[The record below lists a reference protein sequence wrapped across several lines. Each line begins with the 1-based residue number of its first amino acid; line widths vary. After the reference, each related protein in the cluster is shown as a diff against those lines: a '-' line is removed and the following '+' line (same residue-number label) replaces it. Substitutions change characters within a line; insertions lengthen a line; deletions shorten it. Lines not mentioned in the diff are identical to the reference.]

1 MRGTEQLLVSVAG
14 EVDESALDDL
24 RDDVARL
31 CDGEGLHA
39 VVQPIVRLTDMVV
52 VGYEALSRVASDPR
66 NQSIQWW
73 LDAATHVEL
82 RSEFEVACWHR
93 IAALGAPPDEGLL
106 FANVSPATLLE
117 PELAGLRDAMPNR
130 LVIEVTE
137 QAPVD
142 DYGVLRE
149 ELAVWLGS
157 GARIAIDDT
166 GAGYSSLRHVI
177 ELTPDFLKL
186 DREMVADIDRDRNR
200 YALVRSLVAFAREVG
215 TSVIA
220 EGIERMEE
228 LETLRRAG
236 VAFGQGYLLGRPGRA
251 WPELAIGR
259 DARNSDADARSLRE
273 QVGLREALR
282 TARTA
287 AEACSI
293 LADHVFAAG
302 DMMPSIYLQHDDRLR
317 CVAQRGLWQVLDG
330 LSAEAGVTGRT
341 WATGTEVE
349 LANVTRTPEYL
360 EAIPGVVA
368 EICVPIVVEERVVGA
383 LNVESVSPLPE
394 GTLARMR
401 TYAQLLARRL
411 SVIGFQSEVSSWQ
424 RSARASARIADLV
437 FNRHNPG
444 DTLRVISQ
452 AALHDSVCLIR
463 GADKD
468 FVVGDAFGP
477 LADAFRTLE
486 PRERASLSGVVDRV
500 SSCYTAGESTG
511 HSFVGTESLRAAGAG
526 AVIVLPLRAN
536 GDRIGTIVLAN
547 TRPRRISADEV
558 EPLELLA
565 AQLAATLHDR
575 SMHV

>member
-1 MRGTEQLLVSVAG
+1 VATADGVEARATDGLRG
-14 EVDESALDDL
+14 
-24 RDDVARL
+24 DVARL
-31 CDGEGLHA
+31 CDGDGLRA

-52 VGYEALSRVASDPR
+52 VGYEALSRIEGDPQNR
-66 NQSIQWW
+66 SIQWW
-73 LDAATHVEL
+73 LDAATHVGL
-82 RSEFEVACWHR
+82 RSEFEIACWHR
-93 IAALGAPPDEGLL
+93 IAALGAPPEEALL

-117 PELAGLRDAMPNR
+117 PELARLRDAMPNR

-142 DYGVLRE
+142 DYAILRE
-149 ELAVWLGS
+149 ELANWLAS

-186 DREMVADIDRDRNR
+186 DRAMVEDIDRDRNR

-228 LETLRRAG
+228 LDVLRRAG
-236 VAFGQGYLLGRPGRA
+236 VAFGQGFLLARPGAA
-251 WPELAIGR
+251 WPALGIGR
-259 DARNSDADARSLRE
+259 EAGTEVDTHSLRD
-273 QVGLREALR
+273 QVGLGQALR
-282 TARTA
+282 AARTA
-287 AEACSI
+287 EEACSL
-293 LADHVFAAG
+293 LADRVFAEG

-330 LSAEAGVTGRT
+330 LAADAGVTGRT
-341 WATGTEVE
+341 WATGAEVE
-349 LANVTRTPEYL
+349 LASVTRSAEYL

-368 EICVPIVVEERVVGA
+368 EICVPIVVEDRVVGA
-383 LNVESVSPLPE
+383 LNVESLSPLPD

-401 TYAQLLARRL
+401 TYSQLLARRL

-424 RSARASARIADLV
+424 RTARASARIADLV
-437 FNRHNPG
+437 FNRFHPG
-444 DTLRVISQ
+444 DTLRVICE
-452 AALHDSVCLIR
+452 AALHDSACLIR
-463 GADKD
+463 GADKE

-477 LADAFRTLE
+477 LAEAFLGLE
-486 PRERASLSGVVDRV
+486 LRDRASLAGVVDRV
-500 SSCYTAGESTG
+500 SSCYSAGESTG
-511 HSFVGTESLRAAGAG
+511 HGFVGTESLRTAGAR

-547 TRPRRISADEV
+547 TRPLRIAADEV

-575 SMHV
+575 SIHA